1 MSLVAL
7 GHLAHDLDRV
17 PATRDALVSDP
28 IGFLAGYDLTGAE
41 RDAVMSLD
49 AQALVDLGLNPMLM
63 WNILGAAGVG
73 PRDLYTHT
81 ITLKEA
87 GR

>member
-7 GHLAHDLDRV
+7 GHLAHDLDRQ
-17 PATRDALVSDP
+17 PTAKQELLSDP
-28 IGFLAGYDLTGAE
+28 AGFLARYDLTDTE
-41 RDAVMSLD
+41 RTAVVALD

-73 PRDLYTHT
+73 PKDLYSHT
-81 ITLKEA
+81 ITMKEA
-87 GR
+87 GH

>member
-1 MSLVAL
+1 VSLVAL
-7 GHLAHDLDRV
+7 GHLAHDLDRQRTAKQELLAD
-17 PATRDALVSDP
+17 PA
-28 IGFLAGYDLTGAE
+28 GFLAGYDLTDAE
-41 RDAVMSLD
+41 RSAVMALD

-73 PRDLYTHT
+73 PKDLYSHT
-81 ITLKEA
+81 ITMKEA

>member
-7 GHLAHDLDRV
+7 GRLAHDLDRL
-17 PATRDALVSDP
+17 PGTCDALVSNP
-28 IGFLAGYDLTGAE
+28 VGFLAGYDLADAE
-41 RDAVMSLD
+41 RDAVLSLD

-73 PRDLYTHT
+73 PRDLYSHT

-87 GR
+87 GH

>member
-7 GHLAHDLDRV
+7 GHLAHDLDRQPTAKHELLAD
-17 PATRDALVSDP
+17 PAE
-28 IGFLAGYDLTGAE
+28 FLARYDLTDAE
-41 RDAVMSLD
+41 RTAVMALD

-73 PRDLYTHT
+73 PKDLYSHT
-81 ITLKEA
+81 ITMKEA
-87 GR
+87 GH

>member
-7 GHLAHDLDRV
+7 GHLAHDLDRR
-17 PATRDALVSDP
+17 PSTKQELLVDP
-28 IGFLAGYDLTGAE
+28 HRLLAGYDLTDAE
-41 RDAVMSLD
+41 RQAVLALD

-73 PRDLYTHT
+73 PRDLYSHT
-81 ITLKEA
+81 LTLKEA
-87 GR
+87 GH

>member
-7 GHLAHDLDRV
+7 GHLAHDLDRRAAAKQELLAD
-17 PATRDALVSDP
+17 PA
-28 IGFLAGYDLTGAE
+28 GFLAGYDLTDVE
-41 RDAVMSLD
+41 REAVLGLD

-73 PRDLYTHT
+73 PRDLYSHT
-81 ITLKEA
+81 LTLKEA
-87 GR
+87 GH